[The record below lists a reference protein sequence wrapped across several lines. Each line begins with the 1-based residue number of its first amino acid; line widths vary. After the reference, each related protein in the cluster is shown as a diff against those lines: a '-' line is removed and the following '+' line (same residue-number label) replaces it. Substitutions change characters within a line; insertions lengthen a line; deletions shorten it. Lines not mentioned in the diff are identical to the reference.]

1 MAQDLVFGNN
11 HGAPLVIWAN
21 RDYIMY
27 SLGEE
32 GAWVSLS
39 SDLFSPLWGSIL
51 FTDKAALRQTIDTF
65 NMMLEEWEKE

>member
-11 HGAPLVIWAN
+11 HGAPLTAWAN
-21 RDYIMY
+21 RDCIIY
-27 SLGEE
+27 SLSEE